1 MCVTSRIKIKE
12 YLKEYLIS
20 IYDGEPVRFPDDSD
34 LLATLHDVRI
44 IRPCNAP
51 EDDDCNLEIVIP
63 YQKVGKNAR
72 THNYISRRGQLELQ
86 KKVQRLFTAH
96 LNEFIMDCRLK
107 GYEYQASIE
116 LFADKYNLQ
125 SISIGG
131 LKKKNYRKR
140 VKKRLHDVNK

>member
-20 IYDGEPVRFPDDSD
+20 IYGSEPVRFPDDSD

-44 IRPCNAP
+44 TRPRNAP
-51 EDDDCNLEIVIP
+51 DDEENNLEIVIP

-86 KKVQRLFTAH
+86 KKIQRLFSAN
-96 LNEFIMDCRLK
+96 LNEYVSDCRTK
-107 GYEYQASIE
+107 GYEYHASIE
-116 LFADKYNLQ
+116 MFADQHNLQ

-131 LKKKNYRKR
+131 LKKKDYRKR
-140 VKKRLHDVNK
+140 VKKRLHSVK

>member
-1 MCVTSRIKIKE
+1 MCVTSRIRIKE

-20 IYDGEPVRFPDDSD
+20 IYGSEPVRFPDDSD

-44 IRPCNAP
+44 TRPRNAP
-51 EDDDCNLEIVIP
+51 DDAENNLEIVIP

-86 KKVQRLFTAH
+86 KKVQRLFSAS
-96 LNEFIMDCRLK
+96 LNEFVSDCRTK

-116 LFADKYNLQ
+116 MFADLHNLQ

-131 LKKKNYRKR
+131 LKKKDYRRR
-140 VKKRLHDVNK
+140 VKKRLHSVK

>member
-20 IYDGEPVRFPDDSD
+20 IYGSEPVRFPDDSD

-44 IRPCNAP
+44 TRPRNAP
-51 EDDDCNLEIVIP
+51 DDEENNLEIVIP

-86 KKVQRLFTAH
+86 KKVQRLFSAS
-96 LNEFIMDCRLK
+96 LNEFVSDCRTK

-116 LFADKYNLQ
+116 MFADLHNLQ
-125 SISIGG
+125 SISIGD
-131 LKKKNYRKR
+131 LKKKDYRRR
-140 VKKRLHDVNK
+140 VKKRLHSVK

>member
-1 MCVTSRIKIKE
+1 MCVTSRIRIKE

-20 IYDGEPVRFPDDSD
+20 IYGSEPVRFPDDSD

-44 IRPCNAP
+44 TRPRNAP
-51 EDDDCNLEIVIP
+51 DDEENNLEIVIP
-63 YQKVGKNAR
+63 YQKIGKNAR

-86 KKVQRLFTAH
+86 KKVQRLFSAS
-96 LNEFIMDCRLK
+96 LNEFVSDCRIK

-116 LFADKYNLQ
+116 MFADLHNLQ

-131 LKKKNYRKR
+131 LKKKDYRRR
-140 VKKRLHDVNK
+140 VKKRLNSVK

>member
-20 IYDGEPVRFPDDSD
+20 IYGSEPVRFPDDSD

-44 IRPCNAP
+44 TRPRNAP
-51 EDDDCNLEIVIP
+51 DDEENNLEIVIP

-72 THNYISRRGQLELQ
+72 THNYLSRRGQLELQ
-86 KKVQRLFTAH
+86 KKVQRLFSAS
-96 LNEFIMDCRLK
+96 LNEFVSDCRTK

-116 LFADKYNLQ
+116 MFADLHNLQ

-131 LKKKNYRKR
+131 LKKKDYRRR
-140 VKKRLHDVNK
+140 VKKRLHSVK

>member
-12 YLKEYLIS
+12 YLREYLIS
-20 IYDGEPVRFPDDSD
+20 LYGAEPVRFPDDSD

-44 IRPCNAP
+44 TRPKNVP
-51 EDDDCNLEIVIP
+51 EEEDGNLEIVIP
-63 YQKVGKNAR
+63 YQKIGKNAR

-86 KKVQRLFTAH
+86 KKIQRHFSAS
-96 LNEFIMDCRLK
+96 LNEYVSECRIK
-107 GYEYQASIE
+107 GYEYQASVE
-116 LFADKYNLQ
+116 MFADEHNLQ

-140 VKKRLHDVNK
+140 VKKRLLIVK